1 MGSFDRSNIFYKVK
15 YKDGLDDPLQD
26 LIKYVKGRHEDSA
39 KNGKLCSGIIYCHKR
54 DETSMLARAITQK
67 AGVNAKPYHAGLK
80 KDERNNVQDLWSK
93 NEVQVAVATVAF
105 GMGIDLAHVRYV
117 VHWSLPKSVEGFYQE
132 SGRAG
137 RDGLP
142 SHSLLYYSKDD
153 SQKFRYLIRMQS
165 ENGKGAKAMS
175 MEEKRK
181 VEKNMDR
188 KLDQLD
194 AMEKYCSLAK
204 CRRNT
209 LISHFGGTA
218 VNCNKSCD
226 YCNNPKKV
234 ERAIASAN
242 STKDIRHQQQTMMGK
257 KKFGDEKGMFDDDEE
272 QDNNDWGWGV
282 DEDGWVVNGLKIT
295 GPMEV
300 DTVFDSAASTSKTGS
315 SKATKAGF
323 AKASDILSKYENM
336 EKRAATESDSF
347 GGFKKA
353 SDLVSSK
360 SSRGLSIPSHL
371 MDSLSA
377 AASKCTSKNKSKTV
391 SVPQKMTT
399 SAEHGAK
406 ADTIEEQLKKLKA
419 ESEARMAAL
428 RARNSSRKRPPPPPA
443 PPSLSFGSRKKK

>member
-1 MGSFDRSNIFYKVK
+1 M
-15 YKDGLDDPLQD
+15 
-26 LIKYVKGRHEDSA
+26 KGRHEDSA

-54 DETSMLARAITQK
+54 DETSMLARAITLK

-80 KDERNNVQDLWSK
+80 KDERNNVQELWSN

-153 SQKFRYLIRMQS
+153 AQKFRYLIRMQS
-165 ENGKGAKAMS
+165 ENSKGAKAMS

-181 VEKNMDR
+181 AERNMDR

-218 VNCNKSCD
+218 VKCNKSCD

-234 ERAIASAN
+234 ERAIASAK
-242 STKDIRHQQQTMMGK
+242 STKDIRHQQQTMTGK
-257 KKFGDEKGMFDDDEE
+257 KKFGEEIGPSGNMFDDDED

-282 DEDGWVVNGLKIT
+282 DEGGWVVNGLKIT

-300 DTVFDSAASTSKTGS
+300 DTDFDSTAGSTSKTGT

-323 AKASDILSKYENM
+323 SKASDILSKYEKM

-347 GGFKKA
+347 VGFKKA

-360 SSRGLSIPSHL
+360 SSRGVSIPSHL

-377 AASKCTSKNKSKTV
+377 AASKCTSNNKSKTV
-391 SVPQKMTT
+391 SVSQKMTT

-406 ADTIEEQLKKLKA
+406 ADSIEEQLKKLKA
-419 ESEARMAAL
+419 ESEERMAAL
-428 RARNSSRKRPPPPPA
+428 RAKNSSKKRPPPPPA
-443 PPSLSFGSRKKK
+443 PLSFGSKKK